1 MSTDAIPA
9 GGAAE
14 SGAPTASPAVPAAA
28 PAGQEPGVLTSML
41 TPVQPARPAA
51 FSLDP
56 QAPAADTPTTG
67 TDTAAAGA
75 SSSSYHQDEAA
86 GDPAKTAANSRVEKS
101 VVRAWM
107 LAAAARWAKG
117 GGTQN
122 KRLDLAK
129 AKAQANQ
136 VKESRTVNI
145 KRADTPAK
153 PAPKNS
159 PAPSPGGGKSLNKGN
174 ANGPVKDPKNTNR
187 TPNTPAGRGN
197 TGGAGSGGGNR
208 GAGRD
213 NGPGGRAGG
222 ADGPAVKQPTK
233 TDQPSRTPKPA
244 KPEAPTRPRA
254 PKQEAPGTKT
264 PTTPG
269 KADSPKHSGN
279 TGPSGAQKGSQGPA
293 GSTGKPGKDTTPPK
307 APGPGAAGPSDS
319 SSGKTPDTKA
329 GPTGKVILDK
339 VRPKRPDRAEKAPG
353 GGPDAAKT
361 TSAGDK
367 TGKTTSAGEKTSSA
381 DSKPKTDSKP
391 DRTAKTDPA
400 AKTPQPEAAPGKPF
414 STRESREAG
423 YRDGTR
429 AARTVAHAKAYK
441 DGVKDGYRDTTD
453 AALREKARL
462 DAAHAER
469 KTERDKEQPVTAA
482 TSTDYHQPQPIPVQ
496 QVTSSHVILGPGAA
510 KDSLT
515 RGEVRCLK
523 DFERRLN
530 DRADAMTHVADATKN
545 IKAHAEQQAKQATQ
559 LLEQAKGVKGGEKL
573 IASLTKTADAA
584 TAQAA
589 LAEEIHKQA
598 LRAAENCRT
607 VLANTQTR
615 YGGIYQAVID
625 SGLLTPAEMTFYKG

>member
-14 SGAPTASPAVPAAA
+14 SGAPTASPAIPAAA
-28 PAGQEPGVLTSML
+28 PAGQEPGVLSSMFI
-41 TPVQPARPAA
+41 PVQPARPAA

-56 QAPAADTPTTG
+56 QAPATDIPGTG
-67 TDTAAAGA
+67 TDASAVGA
-75 SSSSYHQDEAA
+75 SSSSYHQDDAA
-86 GDPAKTAANSRVEKS
+86 PDNGKSSAGAREQKS

-107 LAAAARWAKG
+107 LAAATRWAKG

-145 KRADTPAK
+145 KRADTPTA

-159 PAPSPGGGKSLNKGN
+159 PAPSPGSGKSLNKGN

-187 TPNTPAGRGN
+187 APNTPAGRGN
-197 TGGAGSGGGNR
+197 TGAGSGGGNR
-208 GAGRD
+208 GTGRD
-213 NGPGGRAGG
+213 HGPGGRAGG

-244 KPEAPTRPRA
+244 KPEAPTRPKA

-269 KADSPKHSGN
+269 KADSPKPSGN
-279 TGPSGAQKGSQGPA
+279 TGPSGVQKGSQGPA

-307 APGPGAAGPSDS
+307 APGPVAAGPSAS
-319 SSGKTPDTKA
+319 SSGKTPETKA

-339 VRPKRPDRAEKAPG
+339 VRPKRPDRADKGPS
-353 GGPDAAKT
+353 GGPDAAKS
-361 TSAGDK
+361 TSDDDK
-367 TGKTTSAGEKTSSA
+367 TSKTSSA
-381 DSKPKTDSKP
+381 DTKPKTDN
-391 DRTAKTDPA
+391 A
-400 AKTPQPEAAPGKPF
+400 AKTPDPAATPGKPF
-414 STRESREAG
+414 TTRESREAG

-441 DGVKDGYRDTTD
+441 DGVKDGYHDTTD

-462 DAAHAER
+462 DAAHAAR
-469 KTERDKEQPVTAA
+469 KTARDKEPPVTTA

-496 QVTSSHVILGPGAA
+496 QVTSSHVILGPGAG

-589 LAEEIHKQA
+589 LADEIHKQA

-607 VLANTQTR
+607 VLANAQTR
-615 YGGIYQAVID
+615 YGGIYQAVVD
-625 SGLLTPAEMTFYKG
+625 SDTTSPAEMAFYKG